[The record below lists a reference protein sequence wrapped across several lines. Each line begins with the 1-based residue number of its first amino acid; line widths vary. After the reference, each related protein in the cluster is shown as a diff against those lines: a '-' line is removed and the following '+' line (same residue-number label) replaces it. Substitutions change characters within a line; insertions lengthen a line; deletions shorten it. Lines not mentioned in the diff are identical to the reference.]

1 MSNNRIKSCEC
12 FRFPSGTAMCA
23 SERIRQK
30 ANIQIYK
37 NNVLLNCK
45 DQNSR
50 VYSGTHNRL
59 RSINGF
65 KLHEESKANS
75 DCGGNPDCI
84 FSDKKA
90 ADYWIVGKP
99 SAAALCPNRET
110 ITLEQALA
118 QGGVRD
124 CQDLVITQP
133 SSTSIE
139 NSDGIVEYIAGLVIE
154 TGNTFTIAKTGKV
167 TIATDIAATGDERAV
182 GILVKSNGKLI
193 NNGTITFEGAISGDA
208 AFGIFNGGS
217 FEQSGGT
224 ITFKDAISGQGGDIS
239 AVGIVNTGSFE
250 QSGGTITFESA
261 ISSSGQFATVSGIF
275 NSGSFEQSGGTITF
289 EDTIS
294 SSGGAAGILN
304 LQNGSFETNGTIT
317 FEGTISGEQAAY
329 GIAVAPEGGITG
341 GKFQTNG
348 AIRFE
353 GDISGQGSAFGIL
366 NVESFEQSGG
376 AIKFEGAI
384 SGQNQA
390 GGILNQGSGS
400 FKQSSGA
407 IIFEGTI
414 SGQTQVYGILNVESF
429 EQSGGAIKFEGDI
442 SVDSGTDKSRAFG
455 ISNSGTSF
463 ETNGAITFV
472 NETLDFIPE
481 DASTNITGTGTITYG
496 TNPVNT
502 YYP

>member
-118 QGGVRD
+118 QGGVLD

-133 SSTSIE
+133 SSISTEKSNI
-139 NSDGIVEYIAGLVIE
+139 IAGLVIE

-167 TIATDIAATGDERAV
+167 TIATDIAATGADSAV
-182 GILVKSNGKLI
+182 GIFVKSNGNLI
-193 NNGTITFEGAISGDA
+193 NNGTITFKGAISGQIQANGIANGGSFESNGAITFEGAISSQTIA
-208 AFGIFNGGS
+208 YGIFNGGS
-217 FEQSGGT
+217 FETNGA
-224 ITFKDAISGQGGDIS
+224 ITFENAISGQGGAIGIADVQNGSFEQSDGAIKFEGTIS
-239 AVGIVNTGSFE
+239 GQFKAEGIVNTGSFEQSSGTITFEGTIISSSGAATGILNAGSFE
-250 QSGGTITFESA
+250 QSGGTITFEDA
-261 ISSSGQFATVSGIF
+261 ISSSSDNAAGIL
-275 NSGSFEQSGGTITF
+275 NQGSGSFEQSGGTITF
-289 EDTIS
+289 EGAIS
-294 SSGGAAGILN
+294 SQGTTGIIIAAGILI
-304 LQNGSFETNGTIT
+304 QTGSSFQTNGAIKFEGSISGDQFTFGIFNGESFQTNGAITFKGAIIDGQTQPFGISNKGSLFETNGTI
-317 FEGTISGEQAAY
+317 
-329 GIAVAPEGGITG
+329 
-341 GKFQTNG
+341 
-348 AIRFE
+348 RFE
-353 GDISGQGSAFGIL
+353 VNNLTSTNFDP
-366 NVESFEQSGG
+366 
-376 AIKFEGAI
+376 
-384 SGQNQA
+384 QN
-390 GGILNQGSGS
+390 
-400 FKQSSGA
+400 
-407 IIFEGTI
+407 
-414 SGQTQVYGILNVESF
+414 
-429 EQSGGAIKFEGDI
+429 
-442 SVDSGTDKSRAFG
+442 
-455 ISNSGTSF
+455 
-463 ETNGAITFV
+463 
-472 NETLDFIPE
+472 
-481 DASTNITGTGTITYG
+481 ASTNITGTGTITYG

-502 YYP
+502 YY